1 MSSDIFLYS
10 FYIFKNASNTYI
22 NNSSNIMKMINR
34 DYLKKKPHESLSK
47 KEKGKWN
54 NVIMNNTK
62 IYQKMGSKI
71 LFSIGKKNYKISKNA
86 LL

>member
-1 MSSDIFLYS
+1 
-10 FYIFKNASNTYI
+10 
-22 NNSSNIMKMINR
+22 MKMINR
-34 DYLKKKPHESLSK
+34 DYLQKKPRESLSK

-71 LFSIGKKNYKISKNA
+71 LFSIGKKK
-86 LL
+86 L

>member
-1 MSSDIFLYS
+1 
-10 FYIFKNASNTYI
+10 
-22 NNSSNIMKMINR
+22 MKMINR
-34 DYLKKKPHESLSK
+34 DYLQKKPRESLSK

-62 IYQKMGSKI
+62 IYQKVGSKI